1 MDVTDDKWPSKV
13 CKHEKWFN
21 DQTLMEQSAEAVIKW
36 RPENLNV
43 KTSFKPCIQNWFFF
57 FMKEEREDS

>member
-43 KTSFKPCIQNWFFF
+43 KTSFKPCIQN
-57 FMKEEREDS
+57 